1 MHLNKMEN
9 KIMLKIKTVYY
20 FELLMT
26 ETMKLLGGTKS
37 KITNNANGENLL
49 HLEIIK
55 VVLAH

>member
-1 MHLNKMEN
+1 
-9 KIMLKIKTVYY
+9 MLKTKTGYY

-26 ETMKLLGGTKS
+26 ETMKLFGSTKS

>member
-1 MHLNKMEN
+1 MHLNKIEN
-9 KIMLKIKTVYY
+9 KIMLKTKTGYY

-26 ETMKLLGGTKS
+26 ETMKLFGSTKS